1 MEQVR
6 IGVMGTGR
14 MGQIH
19 CRVYS
24 NLKNTKFM
32 GVCDVNPERGREVAR
47 TYEVSYFRDIDSL
60 LENVDAVSICTPAP
74 QHYEPVMRCLERN
87 IHMIV
92 EKPFTE
98 TLEQAQALKD
108 ASEAK
113 SDLVVQVGHIEM
125 FNPTFTELRKVL
137 EEMTPLVMNFNRL
150 SPFQGSNVDVDVVLD
165 LMIHD
170 IGLVVNLFTSE
181 PISMDAYGFSVF
193 SNTIDHG
200 LAVLWY
206 HPPLLVSLTASRV
219 TEQKVRAISVTT
231 KEAFIEA
238 DLLNKNI
245 SVHRRTL
252 GDYINH
258 KNGVKYR
265 QESLIE
271 RIVVPARE
279 PLYLELQDF
288 VNCVVDQKKP
298 QVTAADGYNALRIVL
313 ALRDQILETSELK
326 GKA

>member
-1 MEQVR
+1 MEHVR
-6 IGVMGTGR
+6 IGVIGTGR
-14 MGQIH
+14 MGQNH

-24 NLKNTKFM
+24 NMRHAKFV
-32 GVCDVNPERGREVAR
+32 GVCDVNADLGKDIAR
-47 TYEVSYFRDIDSL
+47 KFEVSYFRDVESL
-60 LENVDAVSICTPAP
+60 LENVDAVSICTPTP
-74 QHYEPVMRCLERN
+74 EHYELVMRCLERN
-87 IHMIV
+87 IHVMV

-98 TLEQAQALKD
+98 TLEQAKALKD
-108 ASEAK
+108 AAEAQK
-113 SDLVVQVGHIEM
+113 KLVVQVGHIEM
-125 FNPTFTELRKVL
+125 FNPTFVELRKVL
-137 EEMTPLVMNFNRL
+137 EGMDILAMNFNRL

-170 IGLVVNLFTSE
+170 IGLIVNLFTSE
-181 PISMDAYGFSVF
+181 PALMDAHGFSVF
-193 SNTIDHG
+193 SGTIDHG
-200 LAVLWY
+200 LAILQY
-206 HPPLLVSLTASRV
+206 APAPLVSLTASRV

-252 GDYINH
+252 GDYVNH

-271 RIVVPARE
+271 RIVVPAME

-288 VNCVVDQKKP
+288 VNCVIGNKTP
-298 QVTAADGYNALRIVL
+298 QVTAADGYNALRFVL
-313 ALRDQILETSELK
+313 LLRDKILETMK
-326 GKA
+326 VK

>member
-6 IGVMGTGR
+6 IGVIGTGR
-14 MGQIH
+14 MGQNH

-24 NLKNTKFM
+24 NMRHAKFV
-32 GVCDVNPERGREVAR
+32 GVCDVNGDLGKDVAR
-47 TYEVSYFRDIDSL
+47 KFEVSYFRDVDSL
-60 LENVDAVSICTPAP
+60 LENVDAVSICTPTP
-74 QHYEPVMRCLERN
+74 EHYELVKRCLERN
-87 IHMIV
+87 IHVMV

-98 TLEQAQALKD
+98 TLEQAKALKEI
-108 ASEAK
+108 AEAQK
-113 SDLVVQVGHIEM
+113 KLIVQVGHIEM
-125 FNPTFTELRKVL
+125 FNPTFIELRKVL
-137 EEMTPLVMNFNRL
+137 EGMDVLAMNFNRL

-170 IGLVVNLFTSE
+170 IGLIVNLFTNE
-181 PISMDAYGFSVF
+181 PATMDAHGFSVF
-193 SNTIDHG
+193 SGTIDHG
-200 LAVLWY
+200 LAILQY
-206 HPPLLVSLTASRV
+206 APAPLVSLTASRI

-252 GDYINH
+252 GDYVNH

-271 RIVVPARE
+271 RIVVPAME

-288 VNCVVDQKKP
+288 VNCVIEKKTP
-298 QVTAADGYNALRIVL
+298 QVTAADGYNALRFVL
-313 ALRDQILETSELK
+313 LLRDKILETMQVK
-326 GKA
+326 

>member
-1 MEQVR
+1 MEHVR
-6 IGVMGTGR
+6 IGVIGTGR
-14 MGQIH
+14 MGQNH

-24 NLKNTKFM
+24 NMRHAKFV
-32 GVCDVNPERGREVAR
+32 GVCDVNGDLGKDVAR
-47 TYEVSYFRDIDSL
+47 KFEVSYFRDVESL
-60 LENVDAVSICTPAP
+60 LENVDAVSICTPTP
-74 QHYEPVMRCLERN
+74 EHYDLVMRCLERN
-87 IHMIV
+87 IHVMV

-98 TLEQAQALKD
+98 TLEQAKALKD
-108 ASEAK
+108 AAEAQTK
-113 SDLVVQVGHIEM
+113 LVVQVGHIEM
-125 FNPTFTELRKVL
+125 FNPTFVELRKVL
-137 EEMTPLVMNFNRL
+137 EGMDVLAMNFNRL

-170 IGLVVNLFTSE
+170 IGLIVNLFTSE
-181 PISMDAYGFSVF
+181 PALMDAHGFSVF
-193 SNTIDHG
+193 SGTIDHG
-200 LAVLWY
+200 LAILQY
-206 HPPLLVSLTASRV
+206 APAPLVSLTASRV

-252 GDYINH
+252 GDYVNH

-271 RIVVPARE
+271 RIVVPAME

-288 VNCVVDQKKP
+288 VSCVIGNKTP
-298 QVTAADGYNALRIVL
+298 QVTAADGYNALRFVL
-313 ALRDQILETSELK
+313 LLRDKILETMK
-326 GKA
+326 VK

>member
-6 IGVMGTGR
+6 VGVIGTGR
-14 MGQIH
+14 MGQNH

-24 NLKNTKFM
+24 NLKNTKFV
-32 GVCDVNPERGREVAR
+32 GVCEVNAERGKEVAK
-47 TYEVSYFRDIDSL
+47 TFEVSYFRDVDSL
-60 LENVDAVSICTPAP
+60 LENVDAVSICTPTP
-74 QHYEPVMRCLERN
+74 QHYELVMRCLERN
-87 IHMIV
+87 IHVMV

-98 TLEQAQALKD
+98 SLEQAQALK
-108 ASEAK
+108 EAAQANPK
-113 SDLVVQVGHIEM
+113 LVVQVGHIEM
-125 FNPTFTELRKVL
+125 FNPAFTELRKVL
-137 EEMTPLVMNFNRL
+137 EEMTPLAINFNRL

-170 IGLVVNLFTSE
+170 IGLVVNLF
-181 PISMDAYGFSVF
+181 PDPPVSMDAYGISVF
-193 SNTIDHG
+193 SDTIDHG
-200 LAVLWY
+200 LAVLRY
-206 HPPLLVSLTASRV
+206 APDVLVSLTASRI

-288 VNCVVDQKKP
+288 VNCAVERRKP
-298 QVTAADGYNALRIVL
+298 LVTAADGYHALQLVL
-313 ALRDQILETSELK
+313 SLRDKILETLSVK
-326 GKA
+326 

>member
-1 MEQVR
+1 M
-6 IGVMGTGR
+6 
-14 MGQIH
+14 
-19 CRVYS
+19 
-24 NLKNTKFM
+24 
-32 GVCDVNPERGREVAR
+32 
-47 TYEVSYFRDIDSL
+47 
-60 LENVDAVSICTPAP
+60 
-74 QHYEPVMRCLERN
+74 VMRCLERN
-87 IHMIV
+87 IHVLV

-108 ASEAK
+108 AAEAK
-113 SDLVVQVGHIEM
+113 DNLVVQVGHIEM
-125 FNPTFTELRKVL
+125 FNPTFSELRKVL
-137 EEMTPLVMNFNRL
+137 EEMTPLAINFNRL

-170 IGLVVNLFTSE
+170 IALVVNMFTSE
-181 PISMDAYGFSVF
+181 PVSMDAYGFSVF
-193 SNTIDHG
+193 SETIDHG
-200 LAVLWY
+200 LAVLRY
-206 HPPLLVSLTASRV
+206 DPGLLVSLTASRV
-219 TEQKVRAISVTT
+219 TEQKVRAISVAA

-271 RIVVPARE
+271 RIVLPARE

-288 VNCVVDQKKP
+288 VSCVSESRKP
-298 QVTAADGYNALRIVL
+298 QVTAADGYNALRFVL
-313 ALRDQILETSELK
+313 LLRDKILGTMK
-326 GKA
+326 VTK

>member
-6 IGVMGTGR
+6 IGVIGTGR
-14 MGQIH
+14 MGQNH
-19 CRVYS
+19 CRVYA
-24 NLKNTKFM
+24 NMRHAKFV
-32 GVCDVNPERGREVAR
+32 GVCDVNADRGKDVAR
-47 TYEVSYFRDIDSL
+47 KFEVSYFRDVDSL
-60 LENVDAVSICTPAP
+60 LENVDAVSICTPTP
-74 QHYEPVMRCLERN
+74 EHFELVKRCLERN
-87 IHMIV
+87 IHVMV

-108 ASEAK
+108 TAEAQK
-113 SDLVVQVGHIEM
+113 KLIVQVGHIEM
-125 FNPTFTELRKVL
+125 FNPTFIELRKVL
-137 EEMTPLVMNFNRL
+137 EEMEVLAMNFNRL

-170 IGLVVNLFTSE
+170 IGLIVNLFKSE
-181 PISMDAYGFSVF
+181 PTSVDAHGFSVF
-193 SNTIDHG
+193 SGTIDHG
-200 LAVLWY
+200 LAILRY
-206 HPPLLVSLTASRV
+206 EPAPLVSLTASRV
-219 TEQKVRAISVTT
+219 TEQKVRAIAVTT

-252 GDYINH
+252 GDYVNH

-271 RIVVPARE
+271 RIVVPAME

-288 VNCVVDQKKP
+288 VNCVIENKTP
-298 QVTAADGYNALRIVL
+298 QVTAADGYNALRFVL
-313 ALRDQILETSELK
+313 MLRDKILEAMK
-326 GKA
+326 VN

>member
-6 IGVMGTGR
+6 IGVIGTGR
-14 MGQIH
+14 MGQNH

-24 NLKNTKFM
+24 NMRHAKFV
-32 GVCDVNPERGREVAR
+32 GVCDVNADLGKEMAR
-47 TYEVSYFRDIDSL
+47 KFEVSYFRDVDSL
-60 LENVDAVSICTPAP
+60 LENVDAVSICTPTP
-74 QHYEPVMRCLERN
+74 EHYELVMRCLERN
-87 IHMIV
+87 IHVMV

-98 TLEQAQALKD
+98 TLEQAQALKK
-108 ASEAK
+108 AAEAQK
-113 SDLVVQVGHIEM
+113 KLIVQVGHIEM
-125 FNPTFTELRKVL
+125 FNPTFIELRKVL
-137 EEMTPLVMNFNRL
+137 EGMEVLAMNFNRL

-170 IGLVVNLFTSE
+170 IGLIVNLFTKE
-181 PISMDAYGFSVF
+181 PASMDAHGFSVF
-193 SNTIDHG
+193 SGTIDHG
-200 LAVLWY
+200 LAILQY
-206 HPPLLVSLTASRV
+206 APAPLVSLTASRV
-219 TEQKVRAISVTT
+219 TEQKVRAIAVTT

-252 GDYINH
+252 GDYVNH

-271 RIVVPARE
+271 RIVVPAME

-288 VNCVVDQKKP
+288 VNCVIENKIP
-298 QVTAADGYNALRIVL
+298 QVTAADGYNALRFVL
-313 ALRDQILETSELK
+313 LLRDKILETMK
-326 GKA
+326 VK